1 MNKAPDTKPEQS
13 KSEKGR
19 ITKLFSSPKTLTIG
33 AIAIAAFGSLGY
45 WGTQVLV
52 KKKLPP
58 FLEDQ
63 IGKFIQRP
71 IDLGEVKSFSLG
83 GIEFGKTVIPPT
95 DADTDQVT
103 VEGLKVGFN
112 LIPVLFRRTLPLDV
126 TLVQPDVYLEQEQ
139 DGEWVNLD
147 FLASDPNKEKKDP
160 FVYFDVDLDLEQ
172 AEITAVPYEQNP
184 LQAQVDGSGR
194 FNQKEELLDYDLD
207 ASIEQAKATIQGGTK
222 LKTGATNTKLLV
234 KDLALADVATLLP
247 NSPVNLDSGK
257 LNADLDIN
265 IPSFKEITAANI
277 KGIVNLQNVTGEATD
292 LNSPVKA
299 ESKLNFSGRNAKVE
313 TTRASLGD
321 ITAQIDGQV
330 NLDSGYDLD
339 FDILPFALSS
349 LPNNIIQQLPVPVK
363 GVAEAQVKLQGAIKE
378 PKFTG
383 RINNTRTVIIDK
395 TAFKEIDAKF
405 KADLDQVVI
414 ENVQIIPL
422 AGGEVTAE
430 GSIDTNLQ
438 QALNSKQGININ
450 QMPLAFS
457 FQANLPTQKLVSPYY
472 QLPQNVAVGN
482 FQARGQIEGTV
493 ENPEALIKWD
503 IPKASSNNQE
513 DIAGSGEVVFINNNL
528 LLRDTEITYGDG
540 QADLEAEAN
549 LDNQQWQ
556 ANLDASSLNLT
567 PFLSQF
573 NNPSLNLNRPV
584 AVDTAKAN
592 LKGRLDQLD
601 LNRIQGTADLSLSV
615 DGGDVVLDSRLNSGN
630 LQAKAV
636 TNNIQLDNFV
646 TSLPVA
652 ASLETGEINAS
663 AKLTQILALKD
674 NPDFNSINA
683 NANLDLNVDGEA
695 VSVSSRLNS
704 GRVQA
709 STNTSQIN
717 LNRIL
722 PDLPI
727 PASVQSSQ
735 VTASGELKQL
745 LSFAENP
752 NLSTVEARLVADL
765 EVAEGNV
772 QAIANLINNRWQ
784 ANVDAKNVSSQLLL
798 DKFAPSNLASV
809 QVDNI
814 NAQADLTGNINP
826 LINNEVNLPIAI
838 NQFTVNSGAQ
848 NVNAQGDLTLSDITS
863 NLDVN
868 DTNLDVAAN
877 LDFDR
882 LPIDQVL
889 AATTQDNQLI
899 AETVNIS
906 GQAAF
911 EGQFQGKQLLSA
923 PNEPGNINLTGD
935 LRLLDFAFN
944 DMDFDPV
951 MAGQVNF
958 KPGEKIALNLEGEQ
972 DVIAARAVPCT
983 DTNCRLPYLPTNLEL
998 RQGEDTDQPVIAKG
1012 DRTGDLFSLDI
1023 QNFPLAL
1030 LNLTPAK
1037 AAGIDGALAGKTTGD
1052 IDLNLYTLAASGDIN
1067 IDNPGVGY
1075 IQANQL
1081 DASFNYDPEEN
1092 IAEVSS
1098 SSLNLG
1104 DSEYQLNAALDLKS
1118 GAIDGKLAIPEAYI
1132 QDVLTTLRWFTL
1144 EDATNLFDIPDYAEP
1159 AAVKPAPEKE
1169 TVDESIARKLN
1180 QLRQVNRQIQ
1190 AKAAARETAS
1200 VPTELD
1206 IQGKY
1211 VGEILLGGTIQ
1222 TPKANFKVE
1231 GKNWQWQPEPAY
1243 LNIVEPLGLVKEE
1256 AQFIAL
1262 PKLLIAGDLQGTTV
1276 DLEKAELQVQEA
1288 VLSLEGKLSPEQEDL
1303 KFAIANLTVDNIGNF
1318 VDIPVD
1324 LAGEINAIGTIKGKP
1339 TEPKL
1344 AGKVAFSDGAF
1355 NGNILPTKIAGKFDY
1370 DGKQLAFNTTAPEA
1384 IKVDATV
1391 PYPIIPGTSDRLNA
1405 KVNLEKEAFVFLSA
1419 LSQNYLNWIDG
1430 EGNAQLKA
1438 DARLD
1443 LAREGVIYDLA
1454 ANGVVNLEDAAIS
1467 VETPFFTE
1475 PFVGT
1480 GKITLNNQIV
1490 NVETLDATFA
1500 QKDLSASGKLPLLTA
1515 VSNLDNPLTVDISE
1529 GQINIDKL
1537 YKGGIAG
1544 KVDITGAAM
1553 APLIGGE
1560 VYLENGRVSI
1570 PKAETTPAEDS
1581 VQITKNKTTNISSK
1595 AKALTKAQPPTSQAS
1610 TSNSSFV
1617 TTLNNFKV
1625 NLKDF
1630 DFEQAPLYQFK
1641 LDGNLTLNGT
1651 VEQPD
1656 NIIPQGTLMLTR
1668 ADVDLFSSRFNLA
1681 RNRENTIVFT
1691 PEAGVFNPAL
1701 DIVLRTEVEDLDK
1714 QELNN
1719 FRTVESNSNE
1729 IDDPISAISSSRTVR
1744 INLAINGETTE
1755 ILPNLAQDNFSCNI
1769 RPINEP
1775 IVENKKYYTQ
1785 AELNRLTQCFNQLSL
1800 AQGSNRNLVNSS
1812 AVELTSIPSLN
1823 QGEILNLLSGQFVAF
1838 AKEVSNK
1845 SQSELFSLGVN
1856 RFIVDPVIDSV
1867 LYKVE
1872 DTTVSFGKKIGLDY
1886 LTVYPNL
1893 EGIYEFNQDSSVRS
1907 TYDYVLNEARIE
1919 YQRSFK

>member
-1 MNKAPDTKPEQS
+1 MNKAPNTKPEQL

-19 ITKLFSSPKTLTIG
+19 ITKVFSSPKTLATG
-33 AIAIAAFGSLGY
+33 AIAIATFGSLGY
-45 WGTQVLV
+45 WGVQVLV
-52 KKKLPP
+52 RKKLPP

-63 IGKFIQRP
+63 IGKFIERP
-71 IDLGEVKSFSLG
+71 LDLGEVQSFSLS
-83 GIEFGKTVIPPT
+83 GIEFGKTVIHPT
-95 DADTDQVT
+95 DTDTDKVI

-126 TLVQPDVYLEQEQ
+126 TLIQPDVYLEQEK

-147 FLASDPNKEKKDP
+147 FLQSDPNKEKKDP
-160 FVYFDVDLDLEQ
+160 LIYFDVNLDIEQ
-172 AEITAVPYEQNP
+172 ADITAVPYEQNP
-184 LQAQVDGSGR
+184 LQVKVDGSGR
-194 FNQKEELLDYDLD
+194 FNQKEEFLDYDLD
-207 ASIEQAKATIQGGTK
+207 AAIEQAKATIQGETK
-222 LKTGATNTKLLV
+222 LQTGTTDTKLLV
-234 KDLALADVATLLP
+234 KDLALTDVATLLP
-247 NSPVNLDSGK
+247 NSPVNLDSGQ

-265 IPSFKEITAANI
+265 IPSFEEITAANI

-292 LNSPVKA
+292 LNSAVTAK
-299 ESKLNFSGRNAKVE
+299 SKLSFSGRNAEVKE
-313 TTRASLGD
+313 TQASLGD
-321 ITAQIDGQV
+321 ITARVDGQV

-339 FDILPFALSS
+339 LDILPFALSS
-349 LPNNIIQQLPVPVK
+349 LPKNIIQQLPVPVK
-363 GVAEAQVKLQGAIKE
+363 GVVEAQVQLQGAIKE
-378 PKFTG
+378 PQLIG

-395 TAFKEIDAKF
+395 TTFKEIDAKF
-405 KADLDQVVI
+405 KADLNRVVL

-450 QMPLAFS
+450 QMPLDFS

-482 FQARGQIEGTV
+482 FQAEGKIDGTV
-493 ENPEALIKWD
+493 ENPEALVNWN
-503 IPKASSNNQE
+503 IPETSTNNQE
-513 DIAGSGEVVFINNNL
+513 DIAGSGEVVFMNNNL
-528 LLRDTEITYGDG
+528 FLRDTEITYGDG

-556 ANLDASSLNLT
+556 ANLDANSLNLT
-567 PFLSQF
+567 PFLKQF
-573 NNPSLNLNRPV
+573 NNPNLNLNRPV
-584 AVDTAKAN
+584 AVNTAQAKFN
-592 LKGRLDQLD
+592 GRLDQLD
-601 LNRIQGTADLSLSV
+601 LNQIQGTADLNLSV
-615 DGGDVVLDSRLNSGN
+615 DGGNVILDSQLNSGN

-652 ASLETGEINAS
+652 TSLQSGEINAS
-663 AKLTQILALKD
+663 GKLKQILALKD
-674 NPDFNSINA
+674 NPDFNSIDA

-695 VSVSSRLNS
+695 VAVSSRLNS

-709 STNTSQIN
+709 SANTSQIN
-717 LNRIL
+717 LNRVL

-745 LSFAENP
+745 LSFVENP
-752 NLSTVEARLVADL
+752 NLSTVEARVDADL

-772 QAIANLINNRWQ
+772 QAIANLNNNQWQ
-784 ANVDAKNVSSQLLL
+784 ANVDANNVSSQLLL
-798 DKFAPSNLASV
+798 DQFAPSNLASV
-809 QVDNI
+809 ELDDI
-814 NAQADLTGNINP
+814 NAQADLTGDINP
-826 LINNEVNLPIAI
+826 LINNEVNIPIAI

-848 NVNAQGDLTLSDITS
+848 NVNAQGDLTLADITS
-863 NLDVN
+863 NLDVT

-882 LPIDQVL
+882 LPIDQVI
-889 AATTQDNQLI
+889 AASTQDNQLI
-899 AETVNIS
+899 AESVNIS

-911 EGQFQGKQLLSA
+911 DGQFQGKQLLTE
-923 PNEPGNINLTGD
+923 PNEPGNVNLTGD
-935 LRLLDFAFN
+935 LRLLDFAYN
-944 DMDFDPV
+944 DIAFDPI
-951 MAGQVNF
+951 MTGKVNIQ
-958 KPGEKIALNLEGEQ
+958 PGEEIALNLKGEQ

-983 DTNCRLPYLPTNLEL
+983 DSNCQLPYLPTNLEL
-998 RQGEDTDQPVIAKG
+998 RQGEDTEQPVIATG

-1030 LNLTPAK
+1030 LNLAPAK
-1037 AAGIDGALAGKTTGD
+1037 TAGIEGALKGKTTGNV
-1052 IDLNLYTLAASGDIN
+1052 DLNLYTLAAEGDIN
-1067 IDNPGVGY
+1067 IANPGVGY
-1075 IQANQL
+1075 IEANQL
-1081 DASFNYDPEEN
+1081 DASFNYDPADN
-1092 IAEVSS
+1092 IAEITS
-1098 SSLNLG
+1098 SSLDLKN
-1104 DSEYQLNAALDLKS
+1104 SKYQLNAALDLQS

-1132 QDVLTTLRWFTL
+1132 QDVLTTLRWFTV
-1144 EDATNLFDIPDYAEP
+1144 EDVTDLFNIPDYAEP
-1159 AAVKPAPEKE
+1159 AAIKPAPEKD
-1169 TVDESIARKLN
+1169 TVDQSIARKLN
-1180 QLRQVNRQIQ
+1180 KLRQVNRQIQ
-1190 AKAAARETAS
+1190 AKAAARETGG

-1206 IQGKY
+1206 IRGKY

-1222 TPKANFKVE
+1222 TPEADFKVE

-1243 LNIVEPLGLVKEE
+1243 PDIVEPLGLVKEE

-1262 PKLLIAGDLQGTTV
+1262 PKLSIAGELQGTTV

-1324 LAGEINAIGTIKGKP
+1324 LAGEINAIGTIKGTP

-1344 AGKVAFSDGAF
+1344 AGKVAFSNGAF
-1355 NGNILPTKIAGKFDY
+1355 NGNILPAKIAGKFDY
-1370 DGKQLAFNTTAPEA
+1370 DGSQLAFNTTAPEA

-1391 PYPIIPGTSDRLNA
+1391 PYPIIPGKSDRLNA

-1419 LSQNYLNWIDG
+1419 LSQNYLNWING
-1430 EGNAQLKA
+1430 EGDAQLQA
-1438 DARLD
+1438 SARLD

-1490 NVETLDATFA
+1490 NVEALDATFA
-1500 QKDLSASGKLPLLTA
+1500 QKDLSVAGKLPLLTA
-1515 VSNLDNPLTVDISE
+1515 VQNLDNPLTVDISE
-1529 GQINIDKL
+1529 GQINIDQL

-1544 KVDITGAAM
+1544 KVNVTGAAM
-1553 APLIGGE
+1553 EPFIGGE
-1560 VYLENGRVSI
+1560 VSLENGRVSI
-1570 PKAETTPAEDS
+1570 PKTETTPTEDS
-1581 VQITKNKTTNISSK
+1581 VQIAKNKTTNISSR
-1595 AKALTKAQPPTSQAS
+1595 AKALTKAQPTTPKAS

-1641 LDGNLTLNGT
+1641 LNGNLTLNGT
-1651 VEQPD
+1651 VDKPD

-1701 DIVLRTEVEDLDK
+1701 DIVLRTEVEDLDE

-1729 IDDPISAISSSRTVR
+1729 IDDPISAINNSRTVR
-1744 INLAINGETTE
+1744 INLAVNGETAE

-1800 AQGSNRNLVNSS
+1800 ETGGNRDLINSS
-1812 AVELTSIPSLN
+1812 AVELTSIPSLD

-1838 AKEVSNK
+1838 AQDVSNK

-1856 RFIVDPVIDSV
+1856 RFIVDPIIDSV

-1886 LTVYPNL
+1886 LTVYPDL
-1893 EGIYEFNQDSSVRS
+1893 EGIYEINQDSSVRS

-1919 YQRSFK
+1919 YQRNF